1 MWVYSKFKCRCR
13 ICAYINKRFGREMF
27 YDRAK
32 VEKNSNNQNL
42 AVIFLTSDTN

>member
-1 MWVYSKFKCRCR
+1 
-13 ICAYINKRFGREMF
+13 MF